1 MAVDAIYRDPELGF
15 YFEALHATSKQDPY
29 KGFSDAL
36 HTPIFREHF
45 DALPREVRIL
55 MLAYLGNC
63 INRKE
68 YSLESLIN
76 LAAVDNQEKE
86 EVMMSIAQEYIDKG
100 VQLGMQQGMQQ
111 GIQRG
116 TQRGISFT
124 AKNMLDKAF
133 SLDAISSITGLSQ
146 AVLKK
151 MQRKGEY

>member
-1 MAVDAIYRDPELGF
+1 
-15 YFEALHATSKQDPY
+15 
-29 KGFSDAL
+29 
-36 HTPIFREHF
+36 
-45 DALPREVRIL
+45 

-86 EVMMSIAQEYIDKG
+86 EVMMSIAQEYIDKGVQLGRQQG

>member
-1 MAVDAIYRDPELGF
+1 
-15 YFEALHATSKQDPY
+15 
-29 KGFSDAL
+29 
-36 HTPIFREHF
+36 
-45 DALPREVRIL
+45 
-55 MLAYLGNC
+55 
-63 INRKE
+63 
-68 YSLESLIN
+68 
-76 LAAVDNQEKE
+76 
-86 EVMMSIAQEYIDKG
+86 
-100 VQLGMQQGMQQ
+100 MQQGMQQ